1 MADKPTTLPEWATAG
16 TNNTE
21 PSAPQKDSGWTP
33 GQDGISDYDN
43 WYKELVYRWCAY
55 LSDGDFDAPIR
66 LETESTGD
74 AVRLE
79 VNNADELEL
88 RNGADS
94 AAGNLRAGNAVL
106 SGNLTVSGDAGVVGD
121 VDIDGSITGVS
132 SITMGGVLHRPSRFY
147 MISAFNF
154 LPDYDDAIVDGTDI
168 DHGTNVNTN
177 GYLQH
182 DDPGALTRRAFC
194 GLPVRDGEQIFAL
207 ILRIR
212 EDAAEEVAMRCYRV
226 NYNTGTRTQI
236 GTTQTSA
243 NSTDDEFLII
253 LPSED
258 VDDQHFYWVEVDS
271 TATASSLRIY
281 GLIAQILV
289 P

>member
-1 MADKPTTLPEWATAG
+1 MADKPTTLPAWATDLS
-16 TNNTE
+16 NNTE
-21 PSAPQKDSGWTP
+21 PSSGQKATGWTP

-43 WYKELVYRWCAY
+43 WYKELVYRWCSY
-55 LSDGDFDAPIR
+55 LNDGDFDAPIR
-66 LETESTGD
+66 LETESSGN

-106 SGNLTVSGDAGVVGD
+106 SGTLAVTGDAAVVGD
-121 VDIDGSITGVS
+121 VDIDGSITDVS

-147 MISAFNF
+147 MISAFSF
-154 LPDYDDAIVDGTDI
+154 APDHDDAIVSGADI
-168 DHGTNVNTN
+168 DHGTNFNIN
-177 GYLQH
+177 GFLQY
-182 DDPGALTRRAFC
+182 DDPGALTRRSYC
-194 GLPVRDGEQIFAL
+194 GLPVRDGERIFSL
-207 ILRIR
+207 VLRIR
-212 EDAAEEVAMRCYRV
+212 EDVAEEVAFKFYKL
-226 NYNTGTRTQI
+226 NYNDGVREQI

-243 NSTDDEFLII
+243 NSTDDEFLIL

-258 VDDQHFYWVEVDS
+258 VDDQHFYWVEVDH
-271 TATASSLRIY
+271 TGTASSARVY